1 MSVIMKILEP
11 FQYGHF
17 YPEFWFIP
25 AVIVASIW
33 KKYQETDPTPR
44 LVNERHLYSE
54 YDFIVGE

>member
-1 MSVIMKILEP
+1 MKILEP